1 MLDLIICEL
10 IKLKRKKF
18 FLLTIF
24 AATLFPIPSVLIMKH
39 SNFDFNNM
47 YSLMMLTGEFLLLPC
62 VLGIMASILFFSE
75 RDSNTL
81 KNFLIIP
88 VSKAKFVLAKLS
100 VLLLMSIFYSFV
112 ATLATI
118 IGGAMVAD
126 VSMVFEKNILSI
138 CVGFFVAIAVMPM
151 VAIILLFARNQMIAC
166 ILGCAYT
173 IINYVF
179 VWNLGEMST
188 YKLALLPL
196 AATYRFFLPSL
207 AVVRTQYVLEV
218 SMKSVEYIPAIL
230 SVGVMALVVTI
241 CAFKH
246 KFIRRE

>member
-1 MLDLIICEL
+1 MFNLLDN
-10 IKLKRKKF
+10 
-18 FLLTIF
+18 
-24 AATLFPIPSVLIMKH
+24 S
-39 SNFDFNNM
+39 
-47 YSLMMLTGEFLLLPC
+47 
-62 VLGIMASILFFSE
+62 
-75 RDSNTL
+75 
-81 KNFLIIP
+81 
-88 VSKAKFVLAKLS
+88 
-100 VLLLMSIFYSFV
+100 
-112 ATLATI
+112 
-118 IGGAMVAD
+118 GAMVAD
-126 VSMVFEKNILSI
+126 VSMVFEKNILSV

-230 SVGVMALVVTI
+230 SVGVIALVVTI

>member
-1 MLDLIICEL
+1 
-10 IKLKRKKF
+10 
-18 FLLTIF
+18 
-24 AATLFPIPSVLIMKH
+24 
-39 SNFDFNNM
+39 
-47 YSLMMLTGEFLLLPC
+47 
-62 VLGIMASILFFSE
+62 MASILFFSE

-81 KNFLIIP
+81 KYFLIIP

-126 VSMVFEKNILSI
+126 VSMVFEKNILSV

-151 VAIILLFARNQMIAC
+151 VAIILLFARNQMI
-166 ILGCAYT
+166 
-173 IINYVF
+173 
-179 VWNLGEMST
+179 
-188 YKLALLPL
+188 ALLPL

-230 SVGVMALVVTI
+230 SVGVIALVVTI

>member
-62 VLGIMASILFFSE
+62 VLGIMASLLFFSE

-81 KNFLIIP
+81 KNFLIVP
-88 VSKAKFVLAKLS
+88 VSKAKFVLAKLL
-100 VLLLMSIFYSFV
+100 VLMLMSIFYSLV

-118 IGGAMVAD
+118 IGGVMVAD
-126 VSMVFEKNILSI
+126 VNMVFEKNILSI
-138 CVGFFVAIAVMPM
+138 CVGFFVSVAIIPM
-151 VAIILLFARNQMIAC
+151 VAIILLFAKNQMIA
-166 ILGCAYT
+166 YT
-173 IINYVF
+173 Y
-179 VWNLGEMST
+179 T
-188 YKLALLPL
+188 
-196 AATYRFFLPSL
+196 
-207 AVVRTQYVLEV
+207 
-218 SMKSVEYIPAIL
+218 
-230 SVGVMALVVTI
+230 
-241 CAFKH
+241 
-246 KFIRRE
+246 

>member
-10 IKLKRKKF
+10 IKLKRRKF
-18 FLLTIF
+18 IILTIF

-62 VLGIMASILFFSE
+62 VLGIIDSILFFGE
-75 RDSNTL
+75 RDSDTL
-81 KNFLIIP
+81 KNFLIVPISN
-88 VSKAKFVLAKLS
+88 VKFVLAKLL
-100 VLLLMSIFYSFV
+100 VLMLMSVFYSVV

-126 VSMVFEKNILSI
+126 VSMIFEKNVLSI
-138 CVGFFVAIAVMPM
+138 CVGFFVAVAVMPM
-151 VAIILLFARNQMIAC
+151 VAIILLVAKNQMIAC

-173 IINYVF
+173 VVNYVF

-196 AATYRFFLPSL
+196 AATYRFFLPSI
-207 AVVRTQYVLEV
+207 AVVRTQYVLEA
-218 SMKSVEYIPAIL
+218 SMKSMEYIPAIL
-230 SVGVMALVVTI
+230 GVGLIALVVTVY
-241 CAFKH
+241 AFKH